1 LIAGI
6 VAARM
11 ESTRLPEKA
20 LFEICG
26 KPVIQIMTERMKPAR
41 KLDRIIIATSNNKKD
56 DLIENFCKENGI
68 ECYRGSEES
77 PVDRYK
83 KISDSIGADV
93 IAKFGADCPLI
104 DPKVIDHVIDI
115 YLNNNYDY
123 VSNYGPPPKTYPEG
137 STLDVYSS
145 KTLTEAYNEAKKP
158 SELEHISPFICNRP
172 KRYKLYRVDYKK
184 DISNYRFSLDYQEDF
199 QVIKSI
205 YEALYPINPLFTLE
219 DIISWLDSNPEIFKI
234 NSHIHFD
241 LENYYKKDR
250 MVGIK

>member
-1 LIAGI
+1 
-6 VAARM
+6 M
-11 ESTRLPEKA
+11 ESTRLPGKV
-20 LFEICG
+20 LFEICR
-26 KPVIQIMTERMKPAR
+26 KSIIQIMIERMKLAK

-56 DLIENFCKENGI
+56 DLIENFCNENNI
-68 ECYRGSEES
+68 ECHRGSEENLI
-77 PVDRYK
+77 DRYK
-83 KISDSIGADV
+83 KISDSIDADV

-104 DPKVIDHVIDI
+104 DPKVIDYVIDI

-145 KTLTEAYNEAKKP
+145 KILTEAYNEAKKP

-172 KRYKLYRVDYKK
+172 KRYKLHRVDYKK

-199 QVIKSI
+199 HVIKSI
-205 YEALYPINPLFTLE
+205 YEALYPIDPFFTLE

-241 LENYYKKDR
+241 LENYYKKDKNSN
-250 MVGIK
+250 VKPCKF